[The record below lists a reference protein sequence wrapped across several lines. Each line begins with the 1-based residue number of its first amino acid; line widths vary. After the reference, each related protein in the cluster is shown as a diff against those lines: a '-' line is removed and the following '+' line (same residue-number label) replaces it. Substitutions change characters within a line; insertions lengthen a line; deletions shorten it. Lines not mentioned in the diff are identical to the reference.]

1 MFFYLL
7 HFQKVQQKVR
17 MKKNT
22 QYILA
27 LLLILASYGNIKG
40 NELDYSTTQ
49 IRKMWFEC
57 STGLRVNYPKIP
69 AQIKIVLC
77 DCYVNQVRREYTAK
91 EVLELTKEESGKL
104 GIEVAQ
110 ICSKIPEDFKNK
122 TTAIPVGT
130 T

>member
-1 MFFYLL
+1 MFAHLL
-7 HFQKVQQKVR
+7 HIQKVQQKVR
-17 MKKNT
+17 MKKK

-27 LLLILASYGNIKG
+27 LLLILASYGHIKG
-40 NELDYSTTQ
+40 NELDYTTTQ

-77 DCYVNQVRREYTAK
+77 DCYVNQVRSKYTAK
-91 EVLELTKEESGKL
+91 EVLELTKEDSGKL
-104 GIEVAQ
+104 GLEVAQ

-122 TTAIPVGT
+122 TTAIPVGAT
-130 T
+130 

>member
-1 MFFYLL
+1 
-7 HFQKVQQKVR
+7 

-27 LLLILASYGNIKG
+27 LILILASYGNIKG

-77 DCYVNQVRREYTAK
+77 DCYVNQLRMKYTAK

-104 GIEVAQ
+104 GLEVAQ

-122 TTAIPVGT
+122 TTAIPVGAT
-130 T
+130 

>member
-1 MFFYLL
+1 MFAHLL
-7 HFQKVQQKVR
+7 RIQKVQQNVC
-17 MKKNT
+17 MKKHT

-27 LLLILASYGNIKG
+27 LLLILASYGHIKG

-77 DCYVNQVRREYTAK
+77 DCYVNQVRSKYTAK

-104 GIEVAQ
+104 GLEVAQ
-110 ICSKIPEDFKNK
+110 ICSKIPEYFKNK
-122 TTAIPVGT
+122 TTSIPVGAT
-130 T
+130 

>member
-1 MFFYLL
+1 M
-7 HFQKVQQKVR
+7 VR
-17 MKKNT
+17 MKKHT
-22 QYILA
+22 QYLLA
-27 LLLILASYGNIKG
+27 LLLILASYGHIKG

-69 AQIKIVLC
+69 TQIKIVLC
-77 DCYVNQVRREYTAK
+77 DCYVNQVRRKYTAK

-104 GIEVAQ
+104 GLEVAQ

-122 TTAIPVGT
+122 TTAIPVGAT
-130 T
+130 